1 MRELVWSVSK
11 LLPLAAI
18 CHLIRKY
25 LEKRGHEIR
34 RDVSSWLIT
43 FQLLYFLPI
52 NWADRW
58 TPGVFGAANNPCCS
72 FFFPPLSFNVHSE
85 VSLLKRP
92 FSNSFAPQLSFHQF
106 RLYFP
111 ISRSCALPNCLLAAC
126 CSCECH
132 TNWGW
137 PGLVCAQRLHPIQFV
152 TMELLKKGYYLSGA
166 LFVLTCL
173 IFFYQQMINNLQLFH
188 PDVSRLNWIGF
199 FTVVERFQTGPTA
212 IFELSCIV
220 YNLVFVAVQSLVV
233 GHLCGCPYNKKS
245 ITFVAIFTMWVF
257 GCFSLKVSHTLIST
271 HFQLHVLVY
280 RLGGNSNC
288 FYTVQPEIIS
298 SYWNLLSDQPSPN
311 DSASD
316 RHLFQRTDSKL
327 ISKKLI
333 LKLNSTLKLF

>member
-1 MRELVWSVSK
+1 MRFGGTCQVGWSHFNCSIFCPSIGPTGERPVFLALPTILVVPSSFRHSHLMFIQKFHFWNALSPTP
-11 LLPLAAI
+11 LP
-18 CHLIRKY
+18 H
-25 LEKRGHEIR
+25 
-34 RDVSSWLIT
+34 
-43 FQLLYFLPI
+43 
-52 NWADRW
+52 N
-58 TPGVFGAANNPCCS
+58 
-72 FFFPPLSFNVHSE
+72 
-85 VSLLKRP
+85 
-92 FSNSFAPQLSFHQF
+92 SFHQF

-257 GCFSLKVSHTLIST
+257 GCFSRKVLHTLTST

-298 SYWNLLSDQPSPN
+298 SYWNLLSDQPGPN
-311 DSASD
+311 NSASD
-316 RHLFQRTDSKL
+316 HHLFQRTDSKL